1 MAADFPILTFHS
13 VDERDSIISFPPR
26 LFQRAMARLHESG
39 YRTLNFPELI
49 DYLKHGDPF
58 PERSFLI
65 TFDDGYRSVYEQVFP
80 ILERYGFSA
89 TIFLAVGKDSNSA
102 ESKRLP
108 SMCERDMLS
117 WREIREMH
125 GYGLE
130 FGAHTLTHPD
140 LTRLPSNQ
148 VEYEIRDSKAV
159 IEEAL
164 GVPVP
169 SFAYPYGRYDDRC
182 RDIVSR
188 HFVCAC
194 SDRLG
199 LVRPS
204 SDSYAVERVDTYY
217 LRSEKLFTSL
227 FAGWFPYYVWAR
239 AVPRQ
244 FRRAVELKIAN
255 RFQR

>member
-1 MAADFPILTFHS
+1 MATSFPILTFHA
-13 VDERDSIISFPPR
+13 VDDHPSIISFSPR
-26 LFQRAMARLHESG
+26 LFERGMARLHDNG
-39 YRTLNFPELI
+39 YRTLSLMEVVECLDRGISFPK
-49 DYLKHGDPF
+49 Y
-58 PERSFLI
+58 SFAI
-65 TFDDGYRSVYEQVFP
+65 TFDDGYQSVYDHAFP
-80 ILERYGFSA
+80 VLQRYGLSA
-89 TIFLAVGKDSNSA
+89 TVFLTVGKNRNGA
-102 ESKRLP
+102 ESDRVP

-188 HFVCAC
+188 HFACAC

-204 SDSYAVERVDTYY
+204 SDLGRLEEVLCMVDPPETVDVFDPTER
-217 LRSEKLFTSL
+217 S
-227 FAGWFPYYVWAR
+227 AAP
-239 AVPRQ
+239 
-244 FRRAVELKIAN
+244 
-255 RFQR
+255 